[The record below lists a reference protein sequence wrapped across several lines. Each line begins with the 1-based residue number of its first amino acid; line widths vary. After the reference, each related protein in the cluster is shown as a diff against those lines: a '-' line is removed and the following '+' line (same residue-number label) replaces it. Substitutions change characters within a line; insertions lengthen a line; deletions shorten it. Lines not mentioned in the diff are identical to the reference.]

1 MAKFFGS
8 RTGVPDRDPT
18 DEVIQVNDF
27 DDTMLFRAFA
37 MHSMFVIEDVLDPEK
52 LRVALWRFPTA
63 YLLPLGAQGR
73 LEFHIP
79 QAFSQ
84 ERPAITFTHVAHN
97 IAAEAHPHASHLPKP
112 SKTPVVMGDP
122 GEFEALYL
130 DTESPTK
137 LDDYLT
143 IDRPVVGLYVS
154 SFLDKTVV
162 TLHWPH
168 ILFDALG
175 SQGVVKNWTLIL
187 QGREAEVIPLHGVEK
202 DPLAEL
208 GKHPREVHKLTDRRM
223 GMPTLVGYVLKNIV
237 DLGFRGKENRIACI
251 PAAFIQKLRSDALQ
265 ELTSDTGL
273 EDGKGLF
280 LSEGDVLV
288 AWWSQLVV
296 SHLSKPKNTT
306 IAIQNAFSQRSV
318 LTEELPPGSLYIS
331 NCMGFINTLLPS
343 QELLEQPLSRIALE
357 VRRSIDQQR
366 TREQVE
372 AYCALQRKSKDRIL
386 PLFGDSS
393 MHIVGFTNWTKAKL
407 FDVDFSAARVNQQES
422 GPLPPSYIQSMQ
434 YPYNFNEGFIFQ
446 RDGEGNYWLTGYRVK
461 GAWAEIERQLAKYSL
476 D

>member
-1 MAKFFGS
+1 MAKLFGS

-52 LRVALWRFPTA
+52 LR
-63 YLLPLGAQGR
+63 AQGR

-265 ELTSDTGL
+265 ELTSDTSL

-318 LTEELPPGSLYIS
+318 LTEELPPGSLYVS

-446 RDGEGNYWLTGYRVK
+446 RDGGGNYWLTGYRVK
-461 GAWAEIERQLAKYSL
+461 GAWAAIERQLAKYSL

>member
-1 MAKFFGS
+1 MAKFFGLRS
-8 RTGVPDRDPT
+8 GVPDRDPT

-52 LRVALWRFPTA
+52 LRVALWR
-63 YLLPLGAQGR
+63 LAQGR

-84 ERPAITFTHVAHN
+84 ERPAIAFTHVTHN
-97 IAAEAHPHASHLPKP
+97 IAAETHPHASHLPKP

-122 GEFEALYL
+122 GKFEALYL
-130 DTESPTK
+130 DTKSPTK

-175 SQGVVKNWTLIL
+175 SQGVVRNWTLIL
-187 QGREAEVIPLHGVEK
+187 QGREAEVTPLHGVEK

-208 GKHPREVHKLTDRRM
+208 GKHPREVHKLADRRM

-237 DLGFRGKENRIACI
+237 DLGFRGKENRVACI
-251 PAAFIQKLRSDALQ
+251 PAAFIQKVRSDALQ
-265 ELTSDTGL
+265 ELASDTSL
-273 EDGKGLF
+273 EDGKSLF

-288 AWWSQLVV
+288 AWWSRLVV

-306 IAIQNAFSQRSV
+306 RSV

-343 QELLEQPLSRIALE
+343 QELLEQPLSRVALE

-372 AYCALQRKSKDRIL
+372 AYCALQRRSKDRIL

-407 FDVDFSAARVNQQES
+407 FDVDFSAARVNQQAS
-422 GPLPPSYIQSMQ
+422 GPLLPSYIQSMQ